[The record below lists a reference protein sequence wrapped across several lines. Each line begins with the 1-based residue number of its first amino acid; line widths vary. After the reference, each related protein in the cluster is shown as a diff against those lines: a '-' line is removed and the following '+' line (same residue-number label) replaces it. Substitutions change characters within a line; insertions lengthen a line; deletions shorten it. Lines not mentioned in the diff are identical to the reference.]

1 MLCQEPGEQTNRM
14 ACAIIANSMIF
25 HSCVEGVH
33 GIPVLESL
41 KNELDSMSK
50 PNTLDCWRWIVT
62 HVNFWPIFKIAADLL
77 REIPNIQAVQILNR
91 LYSMST
97 SLSEV
102 GVTGLTDISG
112 RMFQKL
118 ITDRKFLAT
127 FYTLPVS
134 ATFLSELVVARL
146 NIDWNDRSSVTNLS
160 VADFACGTGTL
171 IGSLYHSIL
180 ARYRRAGNDDREIH
194 SKMLER
200 AIYAFDIM
208 PAATHLTASTLSLTC
223 TLPSLSGRQES
234 LPCRTAEI
242 EGAFRISDH

>member
-14 ACAIIANSMIF
+14 ACAIIANSMIS
-25 HSCVEGVH
+25 HSCMEGVH
-33 GIPVLESL
+33 EIPVLDSL

-50 PNTLDCWRWIVT
+50 PSTLICWRWIVT

-77 REIPNIQAVQILNR
+77 REISNIQAVQILNR

-146 NIDWNDRSSVTNLS
+146 NIDWSDRSSVTNPECS
-160 VADFACGTGTL
+160 VSTCCQVR
-171 IGSLYHSIL
+171 SLAIPTQEYHELFPHRS
-180 ARYRRAGNDDREIH
+180 EI
-194 SKMLER
+194 
-200 AIYAFDIM
+200 
-208 PAATHLTASTLSLTC
+208 SLN
-223 TLPSLSGRQES
+223 SR
-234 LPCRTAEI
+234 
-242 EGAFRISDH
+242 